1 MTKVKKKKKKW
12 NKKLRWKKRRK
23 IVKKPRCKKTNILVS
38 WTFAYYMVYAGEFPG
53 NKVLSPNINI
63 FQDQPSSN
71 VQKQP
76 SRVAVKKE
84 RAIL

>member
-1 MTKVKKKKKKW
+1 
-12 NKKLRWKKRRK
+12 
-23 IVKKPRCKKTNILVS
+23 
-38 WTFAYYMVYAGEFPG
+38 MVYAGEFPG
-53 NKVLSPNINI
+53 NKVLSLNINI